1 MASVSGGRY
10 HFSAILDD
18 GTVVS
23 WGDNTHGQASAPAMS
38 APVSQVDAG
47 YYATYAIDEN
57 GNVSSWGLDGYL
69 MGTDNLG
76 RDIFRR
82 LLVGGRMTMTVG
94 AIAVVISTFIG
105 ILVGGISAAVQAAV
119 QTEQKGNGQVV
130 QAAGPQEGSPR
141 VCCSDQRAA
150 SGKGKRS
157 SPSRPLRRSSTQF
170 PSTQV

>member
-23 WGDNTHGQASAPAMS
+23 WGDNTHGQASAPAMD

-69 MGTDNLG
+69 MAARATW
-76 RDIFRR
+76 
-82 LLVGGRMTMTVG
+82 G
-94 AIAVVISTFIG
+94 ATS
-105 ILVGGISAAVQAAV
+105 SAACWWAA
-119 QTEQKGNGQVV
+119 
-130 QAAGPQEGSPR
+130 A
-141 VCCSDQRAA
+141 
-150 SGKGKRS
+150 
-157 SPSRPLRRSSTQF
+157 
-170 PSTQV
+170 